1 MNDLP
6 VNGIDPE
13 VLASRKRQ
21 VWIVLLVML
30 VSGCVGVMIVIAV
43 IWLFRN
49 FLIPGA

>member
-21 VWIVLLVML
+21 VWIILLVMV

-43 IWLFRN
+43 LWLFRSL
-49 FLIPGA
+49 LIPGA